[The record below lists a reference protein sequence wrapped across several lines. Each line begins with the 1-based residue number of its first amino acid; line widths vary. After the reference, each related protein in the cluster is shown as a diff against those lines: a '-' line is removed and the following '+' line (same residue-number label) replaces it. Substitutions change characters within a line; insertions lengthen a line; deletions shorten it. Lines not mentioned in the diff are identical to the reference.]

1 MGAIIDKITEF
12 LKEMLQGW
20 VLDNLT
26 GMFGFVNDEVSN
38 ISGEVSQTPSS
49 WNGTIFNMVTG
60 LSNSVIL
67 PIAGIIITYVLIYE
81 LITMVMEK
89 NNFHDFDSSLFFRY
103 LFKACIAVV
112 IVSNTSNIVLAI
124 FDVGNSMVN
133 SAGAAISGNTAIN
146 VETTLINLF
155 NSQIATMEIGE
166 LVALGLETM
175 IVKLCMMIMSVLITV
190 ILYGRM
196 IEIYLYV
203 SVAPIPFATF
213 ANREWGG
220 IGNNYGK
227 GLFALALQGF
237 FIMVCVGIYAA
248 LVGSIATASNL
259 HYAIWRSAGYSVIL
273 CFSLFKTGSLAK
285 SILNAH

>member
-1 MGAIIDKITEF
+1 MGAILDKITEF

-20 VLDNLT
+20 VVDNLS
-26 GMFGFVNDEVSN
+26 GMFTYVNDEVAQ
-38 ISGEVSQTPSS
+38 ITGEVSKTPSS
-49 WNGTIFNMVTG
+49 WNGSIFSMVTN
-60 LSNSVIL
+60 LSDSVIL

-112 IVSNTSNIVLAI
+112 IVSNTSNIVLAV
-124 FDVGNSMVN
+124 FDVGNSIVN
-133 SAGAAISGNTAIN
+133 SAGAVISGSTNID
-146 VETTLINLF
+146 VESTLISMF
-155 NSQIATMEIGE
+155 NSQIDAMEIPE
-166 LVALGLETM
+166 LLALGLETM
-175 IVKLCMMIMSVLITV
+175 IVKLCMLIMSVLITV

-196 IEIYLYV
+196 IEIYLYL

-213 ANREWGG
+213 SNREWGG
-220 IGNNYGK
+220 IGNNYAK
-227 GLFALALQGF
+227 ALFALALQGF
-237 FIMVCVGIYAA
+237 FIMICVAIYAA
-248 LVGSIATASNL
+248 LVGSIPSASNL
-259 HYAIWRSAGYSVIL
+259 HSAIWRAAGYTVIL